1 MQIDLRGKRVL
12 VTGGN
17 SGLGAAMA
25 RGFAEAGARVAINY
39 LVRPEDTDA
48 LVKEFQIT
56 GGEAIGLRADVSDA
70 DAVEAMF
77 ARVDDA
83 WGGIDILVNNAGIDG
98 ARAMGWE
105 AAIDA
110 WMKVIDI
117 NLKGAYLCARQ
128 ALKRMVKQG
137 SGVVLN
143 TSSVHEVIAWSG
155 YSAYTASK
163 AGLSMMAKSLAQ
175 EAAPFGVR
183 VLNIAPGAIRTP
195 INRAVWEDPQG
206 YKDLLTKIPLGRIGE
221 PEDIARMAVM
231 LASDA
236 ASYVTATTVFVDGGM
251 TDYPAFAHGG

>member
-1 MQIDLRGKRVL
+1 MKIDLKGKRVL

-25 RGFAEAGARVAINY
+25 RAFAAEGARVAINY

-48 LVKEFQIT
+48 LVKEFTAQ
-56 GGEAIGLRADVSDA
+56 GGEALGLLADISDA
-70 DAVEAMF
+70 DAVETMF
-77 ARVDDA
+77 AKMDER

-98 ARAMGWE
+98 RAATGWE
-105 AAIDA
+105 AKVED

-117 NLKGAYLCARQ
+117 NLKGAFLCARQ
-128 ALKRMVKQG
+128 ALRRMVAQK

-143 TSSVHEVIAWSG
+143 TSSVHEVIAWTG

-163 AGLSMMAKSLAQ
+163 GGLSMMAKSLAQ
-175 EAAPFGVR
+175 EAAPHGVR
-183 VLNIAPGAIRTP
+183 VLCIAPGAIRTP
-195 INRAVWEDPQG
+195 INKAVWDDPQG

-221 PEDIARMAVM
+221 PEDIAGMAVV
-231 LASDA
+231 LASDV
-236 ASYVTATTVFVDGGM
+236 ASYMTATTVFVDGGM

>member
-1 MQIDLRGKRVL
+1 
-12 VTGGN
+12 
-17 SGLGAAMA
+17 
-25 RGFAEAGARVAINY
+25 
-39 LVRPEDTDA
+39 
-48 LVKEFQIT
+48 
-56 GGEAIGLRADVSDA
+56 LRADVSDA

-98 ARAMGWE
+98 AHALGWE
-105 AAIDA
+105 AEIDA

-128 ALKRMVKQG
+128 ALKRMVRQG

-143 TSSVHEVIAWSG
+143 TSSVHEVIAWTG

-163 AGLSMMAKSLAQ
+163 AGLSMMAKSLAL

-195 INRAVWEDPQG
+195 INRAVWEDPEG

-221 PEDIARMAVM
+221 PEDIARMAVV

>member
-1 MQIDLRGKRVL
+1 MRIDLDGKRVL

-25 RGFAEAGARVAINY
+25 RGFADAGARVAINY
-39 LVRPEDTDA
+39 LVRPEATDA
-48 LVKEFQIT
+48 LVEEFET
-56 GGEAIGLRADVSDA
+56 AGGEAIGLLADVSDA
-70 DAVEAMF
+70 GAVEAMF
-77 ARVDDA
+77 AKLDEA
-83 WGGIDILVNNAGIDG
+83 WGGIDVLVNNAGIDG
-98 ARAMGWE
+98 ARATGWDSEPE
-105 AAIDA
+105 A
-110 WMKVIDI
+110 WSKVIEI
-117 NLKGAYLCARQ
+117 NLEGAYLCARQ

-143 TSSVHEVIAWSG
+143 TSSVHEVIAWTG

-183 VLNIAPGAIRTP
+183 VLCLAPGAIRTP

-221 PEDIARMAVM
+221 PEDIAGMAVV
-231 LASDA
+231 LASDVA
-236 ASYVTATTVFVDGGM
+236 AYMTATTVFVDGGM